1 MGRMT
6 YNALQPPFPEHKP
19 EDQPARQAAV
29 ENELK
34 FHTARL
40 DVAAI
45 QTYMMSTTRPR
56 CARSCGP
63 R

>member
-45 QTYMMSTTRPR
+45 QNLYDVHDT
-56 CARSCGP
+56 A
-63 R
+63 

>member
-45 QTYMMSTTRPR
+45 QKL
-56 CARSCGP
+56 
-63 R
+63 